1 MSAGFIG
8 VCVHRNPGA
17 KEMAKEWR
25 WMNGFRQEDKSK
37 YFSCRQFK
45 MTPHT

>member
-8 VCVHRNPGA
+8 VCVCVHRNPG
-17 KEMAKEWR
+17 AKEWR